1 MLITTAGRT
10 NKEMITYAKEI
21 AEELQCDYYVRKDL
35 SITVIQQQTNEDVL
49 VVGKN
54 RLEIH
59 TVHGVEPFF
68 FHPNSAMFR
77 VKRLQRGEHD
87 PFVDAAQLQEG
98 MSVLDC
104 TLGMGSDSIV
114 ASHIVG
120 TSGHVIGIEGNMY
133 SAYVVQKGLQKWQ
146 SGNDEVDGA
155 MRRVEV
161 QNSEYLSFLQSCED
175 NSFDVVYFDPMFE
188 ENIPESDGIKGLKH
202 LALYTDVT
210 EEIIEEAKRVA
221 RQRIVLKDHYKS
233 ERFARFGFDVYKR
246 KTAKFH
252 FGVFE
257 LGEKD

>member
-1 MLITTAGRT
+1 MLVTTAGRT
-10 NKEMITYAKEI
+10 NKEMIAYAKEI
-21 AEELQCDYYVRKDL
+21 AEDLQCKYYIRKDL
-35 SITVIQQQTNEDVL
+35 SITVIQEQTNEDVL

-59 TVHGVEPFF
+59 TIHGEEPFF

-87 PFVDAAQLQEG
+87 PFVDAAKLQEG

-120 TSGHVIGIEGNMY
+120 RSGQVIGIEGNMY
-133 SAYVVQKGLQKWQ
+133 SAYLVQKGLQEWQ

-155 MRRVEV
+155 MRRVQV
-161 QNSEYLSFLQSCED
+161 RNSEYLAFLQACED

-188 ENIPESDGIKGLKH
+188 ENIQESDGIKGLKH
-202 LALYTDVT
+202 LALYTNIT
-210 EEIIEEAKRVA
+210 EEVMKEAKRVA
-221 RQRIVLKDHYKS
+221 KLRIVLKDHYKS
-233 ERFARFGFDVYKR
+233 ERFARFDCAVYKR

-252 FGVFE
+252 FGVY
-257 LGEKD
+257 DVI

>member
-10 NKEMITYAKEI
+10 NKEMIAYAKGI
-21 AEELQCDYYVRKDL
+21 AEVLQCDYFVRKDL
-35 SITVIQQQTNEDVL
+35 SITAIQQQTNEDVL

-59 TVHGVEPFF
+59 TVHGEEAFF

-87 PFVDAAQLQEG
+87 PFMDAAKLQSG
-98 MSVLDC
+98 MRVLDC

-120 TSGHVIGIEGNMY
+120 ESGRVIGIEGNTY
-133 SAYVVQKGLQKWQ
+133 SAYLVQKGLQEWQ
-146 SGNDEVDGA
+146 SGNEEVDAA
-155 MRRVEV
+155 MRRVQV
-161 QNSEYLSFLQSCED
+161 RNSEYLSFLHSCEE

-188 ENIPESDGIKGLKH
+188 ENIQESDGIKGLKH
-202 LALYTDVT
+202 LALYTDIT
-210 EEIIEEAKRVA
+210 EEVMGEAKRVA
-221 RQRIVLKDHYKS
+221 KQRIVLKDHYKS
-233 ERFARFGFDVYKR
+233 ERFTRFGFDVYKR

-252 FGVFE
+252 FGVLE
-257 LGEKD
+257 LERYD